1 MRWPHIGLGA
11 QDLNGI
17 QRPKYFSKQI
27 AGSKVLDEYY
37 NFYLRKEVQFP
48 R

>member
-1 MRWPHIGLGA
+1 MSWHQIDLGA

-17 QRPKYFSKQI
+17 QRPKYFSKS

-37 NFYLRKEVQFP
+37 NSYLRK
-48 R
+48 

>member
-1 MRWPHIGLGA
+1 MRWPRIGLGA

-17 QRPKYFSKQI
+17 QRPKSFQKV

-37 NFYLRKEVQFP
+37 NFYLRK
-48 R
+48 

>member
-1 MRWPHIGLGA
+1 MRWPHIEFGA
-11 QDLNGI
+11 QDLNGFNGQNI
-17 QRPKYFSKQI
+17 FQKI

-37 NFYLRKEVQFP
+37 NSYPKRYVQFP

>member
-1 MRWPHIGLGA
+1 MRWSYFDHGA

-17 QRPKYFSKQI
+17 QRPKYFAKI
-27 AGSKVLDEYY
+27 AGSEVIDEYY
-37 NFYLRKEVQFP
+37 NTYLRKEVQFP